1 MCAMSYAYCRTNSEA
16 ACDRTIEFASVLNTV
31 MMARAA
37 IHRGSAHRESA
48 EASWAASHCLVPRAS
63 LRSRERSDP

>member
-16 ACDRTIEFASVLNTV
+16 VCDRAIEFVSGLSTV

-37 IHRGSAHRESA
+37 IHRESA
-48 EASWAASHCLVPRAS
+48 EASWAASHRLVPRAS
-63 LRSRERSDP
+63 LMSRECSRP